1 MAPGDRHEQE
11 ERTILPELD
20 ELEGVLERLRL
31 ANKECPVIVEGR
43 RDRDALQRLGLEGEI
58 ITIHSGGTLYD
69 FAEELIH
76 AHKTIILL
84 PDWDDRGELLY
95 GKLASL
101 LRGIYERHESIR
113 NRLIELCSGL
123 IKEVEEIPS
132 LLEYLKEKKRRESRQ
147 D

>member
-1 MAPGDRHEQE
+1 MTPEDRQGQGEGT
-11 ERTILPELD
+11 RLPELD
-20 ELEGVLERLRL
+20 ELEEVIERLRL

-76 AHKTIILL
+76 AHETIILL

-101 LRGIYERHESIR
+101 LRGIYERNESIR